1 MNILIL
7 SGTNHG
13 FEASA
18 TVIYEFLS
26 QQVDLSVTLTDD
38 RNALMDLANY
48 NACVFGIGF
57 TRRAQQEDGKMAWLP
72 NLTTEQENAL
82 FQFVEQGKGLI
93 GIHGTAWWI
102 GGKAADL
109 IGGHAN
115 WHPPGSTFT
124 VNVIDQD
131 HQITQ
136 GVSDFEVDD
145 EIYMSAYDPKIQI
158 LATAEWSNKQH
169 PLAWTKTYGN
179 GRVFYTAL
187 GHGPSTFQNETMQQL
202 MINAVRWAGKTS

>member
-18 TVIYEFLS
+18 TVIHDFLS

-38 RNALMDLANY
+38 RNTLMDLANY

-57 TRRAQQEDGKMAWLP
+57 TRRAQQEDGTMAWLP

-82 FQFVEQGKGLI
+82 FQFVERGKGLI

-102 GGKAADL
+102 GGKAAEL

-124 VNVIDQD
+124 VNVIDRD

-136 GVSDFEVDD
+136 GISDFEVDD

-169 PLAWTKTYGN
+169 PLAWTNTYGN

-202 MINAVRWAGKTS
+202 MINAVRWAGQTS

>member
-18 TVIYEFLS
+18 AVIYDFLS

-57 TRRAQQEDGKMAWLP
+57 TRRTQQEDGKMAWLP

-82 FQFVEQGKGLI
+82 FQFVERGKGLI

-136 GVSDFEVDD
+136 GISDFEVDD

-187 GHGPSTFQNETMQQL
+187 GHGPGTFQNETMQQL
-202 MINAVRWAGKTS
+202 MINAVRWAGQTS